1 MTRVSNSPN
10 YKGNPAV
17 HRMKVR
23 AAEFRVAAIEQA
35 EAQIAA
41 LEQEEAGLVVPT
53 PHRRKAAVNP
63 GVEPA
68 TEQQETPQ

>member
-1 MTRVSNSPN
+1 
-10 YKGNPAV
+10 
-17 HRMKVR
+17 MKAR
-23 AAEFRVAAIEQA
+23 AAEFRAAAIEQA
-35 EAQIAA
+35 DAQIAA
-41 LEQEEAGLVVPT
+41 LEAEQAVQIGLVIP

>member
-1 MTRVSNSPN
+1 MGNSPG

-41 LEQEEAGLVVPT
+41 LEAEQAVQIGLVIPT
-53 PHRRKAAVNP
+53 HRRKATVNP
-63 GVEPA
+63 GAEPA

>member
-1 MTRVSNSPN
+1 MGNSPG
-10 YKGNPAV
+10 YKGNPVV
-17 HRMKVR
+17 HRLKAK
-23 AAEFRVAAIEQA
+23 AAELRAVAIEQLD
-35 EAQIAA
+35 AQIAA

-68 TEQQETPQ
+68 TEQQETEQ